1 MDSRRL
7 GIAAVLLATAVAT
20 LMGLPRAS
28 YAAPCGVDTA
38 AAAATNAFYAAGQ
51 STCDGALAPTE
62 EAGALPQSSTP
73 AEVWVWQP
81 ICNAHGPYTTGGQ
94 GLCDST
100 VACPEGEQLMRR
112 YRIRPLPHIE
122 SGITCMPTSVANKPE
137 ITPALVLE
145 AFRRIPLPAPAT
157 VVQPAGRTLVNLDT
171 VFHTDAGSF
180 DRTITLLGQQVH
192 LAIRPSSF
200 SWGFGDGSTTTTT
213 TPGAA
218 YPSKLVVHRYQD
230 ADTGVDTHVVI
241 TWSADY
247 SVDGGPMQP
256 VPGTAQTTGPD
267 THLRIVEAIPALSG
281 AGH

>member
-1 MDSRRL
+1 MRL
-7 GIAAVLLATAVAT
+7 LLIALVVSACTFISPPTA
-20 LMGLPRAS
+20 G
-28 YAAPCGVDTA
+28 A
-38 AAAATNAFYAAGQ
+38 AACQTTASADQNSFAADFCVSNAGSSAAANPTA
-51 STCDGALAPTE
+51 SSDGAPD
-62 EAGALPQSSTP
+62 

-171 VFHTDAGSF
+171 IFHTDAGSF

-200 SWGFGDGSTTTTT
+200 SWVFGDGSTTTTT

-267 THLRIVEAIPALSG
+267 THLRIVEAVPALSG

>member
-1 MDSRRL
+1 MADH
-7 GIAAVLLATAVAT
+7 GAAQAV
-20 LMGLPRAS
+20 
-28 YAAPCGVDTA
+28 
-38 AAAATNAFYAAGQ
+38 
-51 STCDGALAPTE
+51 
-62 EAGALPQSSTP
+62 P

-81 ICNAHGPYTTGGQ
+81 ICNAHAPYTTGGQ
-94 GLCDST
+94 GLCNST
-100 VACPEGEQLMRR
+100 VACPEGSELMRR
-112 YRIRPLPHIE
+112 YRISPLPHIE

-145 AFRRIPLPAPAT
+145 AFRRVPLPTPAT
-157 VVQPAGRTLVNLDT
+157 VVQPAGTTLVNLET
-171 VFHTDAGSF
+171 IFHTDAGSF

-200 SWGFGDGSTTTTT
+200 SWVFGDGSTTTTT

-218 YPSKLVVHRYQD
+218 YPSKLVVHRYRD
-230 ADTGVDTHVVI
+230 ADTSLNTHVVI

-256 VPGTAQTTGPD
+256 VPGTAQTTGPV
-267 THLRIVEAIPALSG
+267 THLRVVEAVPALSG